1 MVIAFCNSGDCH
13 NLGALVVI
21 TLYDNGCTPCLRKQ
35 LWREL
40 KAKCAEKRVLL
51 SRKDTSKDVQARN
64 DANTLYG
71 MAAPFI
77 VLENGQAVSVME
89 FLND

>member
-1 MVIAFCNSGDCH
+1 MITVYANSC
-13 NLGALVVI
+13 LP
-21 TLYDNGCTPCLRKQ
+21 CTNKQ

-51 SRKDTSKDVQARN
+51 ARKDTSKDVQARN

-71 MAAPFI
+71 MATPFV
-77 VLENGQAVSVME
+77 VLENGHAVSAE
-89 FLND
+89 KFLNE